1 MSTLVCVVGNAR
13 GSDVAW
19 ESLLNNVIKPLN
31 ADLAILFGAQ
41 QSCDFLET
49 IATYN
54 WNFDEPQDWGD
65 LFDEICSEH
74 NITNSW
80 RETAQKT
87 SYEGLWGGAMLH
99 EHVMKGSGAIAIL
112 LRHMLLSHL
121 DTMLQYDTII
131 LTRSDHLYLAEHH
144 IIDRDNIFV
153 PRGEDWWGIT
163 DRHYVFPSACC
174 NDVLGV
180 AFWLMKNHSKITEC
194 ISRHHNPEQLLKL
207 YFEDIGIYDKILRCK
222 RCMVTVATEHDQTR
236 WKRAT
241 VPVPGYNNLFLK
253 YPHEYFS
260 YLPLALRVR
269 QPKKKGE
276 YDRNGRVFFRKGLR
290 TSNLT

>member
-31 ADLAILFGAQ
+31 VDLAILFGAQ
-41 QSCDFLET
+41 QSCDFLEK

-131 LTRSDHLYLAEHH
+131 LTRSDHLYLAKHH
-144 IIDRDNIFV
+144 ITDRDNIFV

-163 DRHYVFPSACC
+163 DRHYVFPSASC

-180 AFWLMKNHSKITEC
+180 AVWLMKNHSKITEC

-260 YLPLALRVR
+260 YLPSALRVR

-276 YDRNGRVFFRKGLR
+276 YDRTGRVFFRKGLR

>member
-1 MSTLVCVVGNAR
+1 MTTLVCVVGNAR
-13 GSDVAW
+13 GSEVAW
-19 ESLLNNVIKPLN
+19 ESLLHNVMEPLN
-31 ADLAILFGAQ
+31 ADLAILLDNQ
-41 QSCDFLET
+41 HSCDFLEN

-54 WNFDEPQDWGD
+54 WNFDEPKDWAF

-80 RETAQKT
+80 RETANKT
-87 SYEGLWGGAMLH
+87 SYEGLWGGVIING
-99 EHVMKGSGAIAIL
+99 ENRKGSGAIAIL

-121 DTMLQYDTII
+121 DVLLQYDTII
-131 LTRSDHLYLAEHH
+131 FTRSDHLYLAEHH
-144 IIDRDNIFV
+144 ILDRDNIFV
-153 PRGEDWWGIT
+153 PKGEDWWGIT
-163 DRHYVFPSACC
+163 DRHYVFPSAFC
-174 NDVLGV
+174 NDMLGV
-180 AFWLMKNHSKITEC
+180 AIWLMKNHMNIIES

-207 YFEDIGIYDKILRCK
+207 YFEDIGIYNKILRCK
-222 RCMVTVATEHDQTR
+222 RCMVTVATEQDQTR

-260 YLPLALRVR
+260 HLPSALRVR
-269 QPKKKGE
+269 QPKQKST
-276 YDRNGRVFFRKGLR
+276 YDRTGRVFFRSGLR